1 MNSAGQSLR
10 FLALGDS
17 YTVGEGVVGEETWPA
32 ILAGLLRSDG
42 LGVAALQV
50 VAATGWTTDELAAAL
65 TAAAPRGPFDLVSL
79 LIGVNN
85 QYRGLSLDDYRTGFH
100 ALLERA
106 IRLAGGDPARV
117 IVLSIPDW
125 GATPF
130 AAGRDRAA
138 IAREIDAFNQSNREE
153 ADATGARY
161 VDVTALS
168 RELSGEHGMLT
179 DDALHP
185 SAAQYRRWAALVHPV
200 ARLALAS
207 PP

>member
-1 MNSAGQSLR
+1 
-10 FLALGDS
+10 
-17 YTVGEGVVGEETWPA
+17 VGEGVVAEETWPA

-106 IRLAGGDPARV
+106 IRLTGGDPARA

-153 ADATGARY
+153 TDAAGARY

-185 SAAQYRRWAALVHPV
+185 SAAQYRRWAQLVHPV
-200 ARLALAS
+200 ARLALPS